1 MKTSVFKKMGSLVL
15 AVAMVASLGV
25 SAYAEEVTVAG
36 ADGTTPVTLEAEG
49 AAFSVTVPMALPVQI
64 DADGVVTTATDC
76 KIINNSHGQVE
87 IKNAAIDAAEG
98 WTVVNYDKDMTKVK
112 VGTKEFGFKI
122 QNDVTG
128 EDGALGF
135 TSSNWAILDG
145 ANDADTDELV
155 LAYDMNCAAQATAI
169 EGDTVADVIFTIGFY
184 EAA

>member
-1 MKTSVFKKMGSLVL
+1 MKTGLKKLLSLMMAL
-15 AVAMVASLGV
+15 AMVASLGV

-87 IKNAAIDAAEG
+87 VKDADIEAAAG
-98 WTVVNYDKDMTKVK
+98 WTIVNYDKDMTEVK

-145 ANDADTDELV
+145 ANDTDSDELV
-155 LAYDMNCAAQATAI
+155 LSYDMNCAAQAVAI
-169 EGDTVADVIFTIGFY
+169 DGDTVANVVFQIGFY
-184 EAA
+184 EAV

>member
-1 MKTSVFKKMGSLVL
+1 MNKLVKLGLISMISLPLLTGCGCDKK
-15 AVAMVASLGV
+15 
-25 SAYAEEVTVAG
+25 EENK
-36 ADGTTPVTLEAEG
+36 GTTPNEDNNPKQSVIEDQVFEGLEFVNVG
-49 AAFSVTVPMALPVQI
+49 AS
-64 DADGVVTTATDC
+64 DGIVTTATDC

-122 QNDVTG
+122 QNDVTA
-128 EDGALGF
+128 EDGVLGF